1 MKYFTIVEFCQL
13 FMIIIKVFNKQRQD
27 IMEPHEFH
35 NGANQK
41 WQMNKQTTID

>member
-13 FMIIIKVFNKQRQD
+13 LMIIIKLFNKQRQD
-27 IMEPHEFH
+27 IMEQYEFH

-41 WQMNKQTTID
+41 W